1 MLRFRYNIEK
11 GEFCDLKKLWL
22 YAFFAAVF
30 IGLGFPVTQA
40 SANTSF
46 SDVGT
51 THRAQEEIY
60 YLVEGGIAN
69 GISSTSFSPN
79 QQVTRGQ
86 AAAMLG
92 RALGLNGEKK
102 TTSFSDVSSN
112 YFASGYIQQMV
123 NKGIISGYP
132 NGQFQPN
139 KTLTRGEMALLISR
153 SFGYGANSVSIASS
167 RLMEKGIAQGYAD
180 GSFGAS
186 ETIIRADFSVFLA
199 RGIHSQFR
207 TSDEQTFNRPM
218 YVNVDSLNV
227 RTGPNT
233 QYPSLVKVNTGQVVE
248 YGYTI
253 GDWSFIRVNGQ
264 EGFVHSSYIQ
274 IDVPD
279 PNNPKPPVVTPP
291 PTTVPSDLVVI
302 IDPGHGAHDPGAQGF
317 GYKEKDVVLSI
328 SKSIKTYFDKTPIQA
343 KLTRSTDVF
352 LELGARTK
360 FASQNNGDIF
370 ISMHANAL
378 NGSANGTETY
388 YYRTAATNP
397 YVNDSKALATY
408 IQNRMLEA
416 WDLADRG
423 ARPGNYYVLR
433 ENTMPAALAEIGFID
448 NKTDNAYIASST
460 RRDQMAKAIFM
471 ATLDYFYH
479 YEGRKDVLPLY
490 NTVNGKPSPKLH

>member
-1 MLRFRYNIEK
+1 
-11 GEFCDLKKLWL
+11 LKKLWL
-22 YAFFAAVF
+22 YAVFAALF
-30 IGLGFPVTQA
+30 IGLGFPASQT

-46 SDVGT
+46 SDVGSS
-51 THRAQEEIY
+51 HRAQEEIY

-102 TTSFSDVSSN
+102 ATSFSDVSSN

-132 NGQFQPN
+132 NGQFKPN
-139 KTLTRGEMALLISR
+139 QTLTRGEMAILISR
-153 SFGYGANSVSIASS
+153 SFGYGANTVSIASS
-167 RLMEKGIAQGYAD
+167 RLMEKGIAQGYVD
-180 GSFGAS
+180 GSFGATD
-186 ETIIRADFSVFLA
+186 TIIRADFSVFLA
-199 RGIHSQFR
+199 RGIHTQFR
-207 TSDEQTFNRPM
+207 TSDEQTFNRLM

-233 QYPSLVKVNTGQVVE
+233 QYPSLVKVNTGQVIE
-248 YGYTI
+248 YGYTV
-253 GDWSFIRVNGQ
+253 GDWSFIRVNGK
-264 EGFVHSSYIQ
+264 EGFVHSAYIQ

-279 PNNPKPPVVTPP
+279 PNNPTPPPPVVTPP
-291 PTTVPSDLVVI
+291 PTNSLSDIVVI
-302 IDPGHGAHDPGAQGF
+302 IDPGHGGHDPGAQGY
-317 GYKEKDVVLSI
+317 GYQEKNVVLNI
-328 SKSIKTYFDKTPIQA
+328 SKSIKTYFDKTPIQS
-343 KLTRSTDVF
+343 KLTRTTDVF

-378 NGSANGTETY
+378 NGSANGTETFY
-388 YYRTAATNP
+388 YQTAATNP
-397 YVNDSKALATY
+397 HVNESKALAKY
-408 IQNRMLEA
+408 IQNRMLQA
-416 WDLADRG
+416 WDLTDRG
-423 ARPGNYYVLR
+423 AKAGNYYVLR

-471 ATLDYFYH
+471 ATLDYYYH
-479 YEGRKDVLPLY
+479 YEGRQDVLPLY